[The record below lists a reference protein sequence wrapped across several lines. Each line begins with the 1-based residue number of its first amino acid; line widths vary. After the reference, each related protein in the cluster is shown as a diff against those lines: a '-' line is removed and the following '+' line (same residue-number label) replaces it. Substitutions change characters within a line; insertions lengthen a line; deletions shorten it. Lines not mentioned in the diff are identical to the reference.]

1 MTYPPLPSYLF
12 DWPMSILF
20 GLAGV
25 LQVVRV
31 TCWRKISAKALE
43 YKNKFIVKVILRGG
57 WRPGKWFTSTNKI
70 QSLLPLDHNNNI
82 IMETR
87 SPGLV
92 WE

>member
-1 MTYPPLPSYLF
+1 MTYPPLPSYLSQ
-12 DWPMSILF
+12 WPMSMLF

-25 LQVVRV
+25 LQVMRV
-31 TCWRKISAKALE
+31 TSLKKLSKSFKILIYSQSNPKRAE
-43 YKNKFIVKVILRGG
+43 Q
-57 WRPGKWFTSTNKI
+57 WRPGKWFTSTKI
-70 QSLLPLDHNNNI
+70 QSLLPLDHNNNNI